1 MNDIYLIASVLWVV
15 FSFMWLMKL
24 EIGQQAPVNFE
35 RLSDRCREILT
46 SRTVRLPL
54 KEPVSSRQ
62 TPLCARPRYYACSV
76 VGAACWWD
84 FDEYYEVRCKTHE
97 DVSLQKAI
105 DLIVEHCGIV
115 LDVTPA
121 TGETMK
127 IVKKPRSK
135 K

>member
-1 MNDIYLIASVLWVV
+1 MNWVDIILIGWAVV
-15 FSFMWLMKL
+15 SFMWFMKL
-24 EIGQQAPVNFE
+24 EIDLQAPVEFE
-35 RLSDRCREILT
+35 MLSDRCRETLT
-46 SRTVRLPL
+46 STTVRLPL

-62 TPLCARPRYYACSV
+62 TPLCARPRYYAGSV
-76 VGAACWWD
+76 VGAACWRD
-84 FDEYYEVRCKTHE
+84 FDECYEVRCKTHE
-97 DVSLQKAI
+97 DVSLRKAI

-121 TGETMK
+121 TEETMK